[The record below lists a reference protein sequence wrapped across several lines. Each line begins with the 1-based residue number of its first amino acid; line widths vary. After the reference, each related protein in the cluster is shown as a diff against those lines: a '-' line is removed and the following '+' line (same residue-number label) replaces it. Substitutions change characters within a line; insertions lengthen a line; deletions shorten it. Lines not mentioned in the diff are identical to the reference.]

1 MHESFLRA
9 LTQHRPTLRSRWE
22 QLLRA
27 ERISSPLANPD
38 TLVYLMDYT
47 LDRLLD
53 ELRNPRARRRRGKHE
68 RSPCPCGRNPLLAYF
83 QTAEQAI
90 VETLFV
96 TDGPASLPHVE
107 REHSLE
113 ALKVAIRDVGRQEIE
128 AFCAV
133 CQRASV
139 PCPVAAMSTV

>member
-1 MHESFLRA
+1 MHESFLCA

-22 QLLRA
+22 HLLRA

-53 ELRNPRARRRRGKHE
+53 ELRNPRVRRRRAREE
-68 RSPCPCGRNPLLAYF
+68 RAPCPCGRNPLLAYF
-83 QTAEQAI
+83 HAAEQAI

-96 TDGPASLPHVE
+96 TDGPARLPPEE
-107 REHSLE
+107 RETSLE
-113 ALKVAIRDVGRQEIE
+113 ALKIALRDVGRHDIE

-133 CQRASV
+133 CQHANTHA
-139 PCPVAAMSTV
+139 CSTLTAV